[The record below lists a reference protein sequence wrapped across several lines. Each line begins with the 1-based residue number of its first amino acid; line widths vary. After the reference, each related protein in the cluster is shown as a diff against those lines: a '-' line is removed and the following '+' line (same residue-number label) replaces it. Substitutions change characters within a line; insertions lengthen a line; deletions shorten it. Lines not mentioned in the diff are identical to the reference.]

1 MGPTT
6 RYNAIWHNGVNVL
19 VDMPQTPSL
28 DETDAASAVVQKT
41 LNRAELAKIKDK
53 VEHIDYIHPERHPH
67 MTLCLVTMIN
77 GFVLVGKS
85 APADPANY
93 NEELGFRFSFEDA
106 LRQAWPLEA
115 YLIRERLTQE
125 AEGEVT

>member
-28 DETDAASAVVQKT
+28 DETDAASAQVQKT
-41 LNRAELAKIKDK
+41 LNRAELSKIKDK
-53 VEHIDYIHPERHPH
+53 VEHVDFINPERHPH
-67 MTLCLVTMIN
+67 MTLCLVTMFN

-85 APADPANY
+85 APADPENY
-93 NEELGFRFSFEDA
+93 DKELGYRFSFEDA

-115 YLIRERLTQE
+115 YLIRERLTLE
-125 AEGEVT
+125 AEA